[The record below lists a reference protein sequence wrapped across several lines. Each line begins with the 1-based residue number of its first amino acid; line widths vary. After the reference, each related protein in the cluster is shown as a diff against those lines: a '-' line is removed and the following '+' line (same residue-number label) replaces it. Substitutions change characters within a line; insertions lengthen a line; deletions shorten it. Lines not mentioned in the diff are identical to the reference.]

1 MESAIHK
8 NLATSGEVQKFGED
22 VKQHDNA
29 KITERFGE
37 AVDGKE
43 KMDEVVI
50 GEEWVKSVERH
61 GKPKIPE
68 EAPTGYHLDISLE
81 KNDKND

>member
-8 NLATSGEVQKFGED
+8 NQATSGEVQKFGEE
-22 VKQHDNA
+22 VQQHDTA
-29 KITERFGE
+29 EKTQRFKE

-68 EAPTGYHLDISLE
+68 QAPTGYHLNISLE
-81 KNDKND
+81 KND